1 MVSDKMK
8 NILEKT
14 KQSKPTN
21 GEQTASHVDS
31 KRDETVQQM
40 ECLLQVPAED
50 SDIQKIYDLSSAK
63 KYASTGLFTCTADS
77 PQRCVFSL
85 CFGDTYFCV
94 CPLFKNEN
102 IKETK

>member
-1 MVSDKMK
+1 MK

-14 KQSKPTN
+14 KQSKSAH
-21 GEQTASHVDS
+21 GRQTPDS
-31 KRDETVQQM
+31 VGRKQKETLEQM
-40 ECLLQVPAED
+40 ECLLQVPGED
-50 SDIQKIYDLSSAK
+50 FDVQKIYDLSSAK
-63 KYASTGLFTCTADS
+63 KYASTGLFTCNADS

-94 CPLFKNEN
+94 CPLFKNDN

>member
-1 MVSDKMK
+1 MK

-14 KQSKPTN
+14 KRSKPTN
-21 GEQTASHVDS
+21 GEQTASHVGS
-31 KRDETVQQM
+31 KHEATLQQM
-40 ECLLQVPAED
+40 ECLMQVPDED
-50 SDIQKIYDLSSAK
+50 TDLQDIYNLSSAK
-63 KYASTGLFTCTADS
+63 KYASTGLFTCTAES

-94 CPLFKNEN
+94 CPLFKNYN